1 MTDPIRILIVDDHVA
16 FRNGLRAMLKAAID
30 LEIVGEA
37 TDGAQ
42 AVELALQFQPDI
54 ILMDIQMPTMNG
66 VDATRRIVH
75 TSQHI
80 GVIMLTM
87 FEDDDSVFSAMRAGA
102 RGYLLKGALKAEV
115 LHAVRGV
122 AAGEAIFGSGL
133 ARRMMNFFA
142 ASKPTTPADSLPEL
156 TEREVEILELLTQ
169 HLTNQE
175 IADRLAISLKTAR
188 NHVSNILS
196 KLQVAD
202 RAAAIVRARDAGL
215 GEGSSKPK

>member
-1 MTDPIRILIVDDHVA
+1 MSDSIRILLVDDHVEFLA
-16 FRNGLRAMLKAAID
+16 GLRAVLSSASDIEVA
-30 LEIVGEA
+30 GEA
-37 TDGAQ
+37 GDGRRG
-42 AVELALQFQPDI
+42 VEAALVLQPDVV
-54 ILMDIQMPTMNG
+54 LMDLQMPGMNG
-66 VDATRRIVH
+66 VDATRQIVY
-75 TSQHI
+75 TSPHI

-87 FEDDDSVFSAMRAGA
+87 FEDDNSVFAAMRAGA
-102 RGYLLKGALKAEV
+102 RGYLLKGAPKAEI

-133 ARRMMNFFA
+133 ARRMINFFA
-142 ASKPTTPADSLPEL
+142 AVRPRSPADSLPEL
-156 TEREVEILELLTQ
+156 TDRELEILELLTH

-202 RAAAIVRARDAGL
+202 RAAAIMRAREAGM
-215 GEGSSKPK
+215 

>member
-1 MTDPIRILIVDDHVA
+1 MNDRFRILVVDDHKA
-16 FRNGLRAMLKAAID
+16 FLDGLRAMLNSAPD

-37 TDGAQ
+37 NSGTQ
-42 AVELALQFQPDI
+42 AVEMALSLQPDI
-54 ILMDIQMPTMNG
+54 ILMDIQMPGMNG
-66 VDATRRIVH
+66 VDATRRIIY
-75 TSQHI
+75 SSPHI

-133 ARRMMNFFA
+133 ARRMIKFFA
-142 ASKPTTPADSLPEL
+142 ERKPASPADAFPEL
-156 TEREVEILELLTQ
+156 TEREVEILQLLSH

-175 IADRLAISLKTAR
+175 IADRLSISLKTAR
-188 NHVSNILS
+188 NHVSNILN

-202 RAAAIVRARDAGL
+202 RAAAIVRAREAGL
-215 GEGSSKPK
+215 Q

>member
-1 MTDPIRILIVDDHVA
+1 MPDLIRILLVDDHVEFLA
-16 FRNGLRAMLKAAID
+16 GLRAVLSAASDI
-30 LEIVGEA
+30 EVVGEA
-37 TDGAQ
+37 GDGRRG
-42 AVELALQFQPDI
+42 VEAALVLQPDVV
-54 ILMDIQMPTMNG
+54 LMDLQMPGMNG
-66 VDATRRIVH
+66 VDATRQIVY
-75 TSQHI
+75 TSPHI

-87 FEDDDSVFSAMRAGA
+87 FEDDNSVFAAMRAGA
-102 RGYLLKGALKAEV
+102 RGYLLKGAPKAEI

-133 ARRMMNFFA
+133 ARRMINYFA
-142 ASKPTTPADSLPEL
+142 AVRPRSPADSLPEL
-156 TEREVEILELLTQ
+156 TDRELEILELLTH

-202 RAAAIVRARDAGL
+202 RAAAIMRAREAGM
-215 GEGSSKPK
+215 

>member
-1 MTDPIRILIVDDHVA
+1 MIDRMIDKIRILLVDDHVA
-16 FRNGLRAMLKAAID
+16 FRDGLRAMLKSAPD
-30 LEIVGEA
+30 LDIVGEA
-37 TDGAQ
+37 NDGAQ
-42 AVELALQFQPDI
+42 AVELALHVQPDV
-54 ILMDIQMPTMNG
+54 ILMDLQMPTMNG
-66 VDATRRIVH
+66 VDTTRRIVH
-75 TSQHI
+75 TSPHI

-133 ARRMMNFFA
+133 ARRMMSFFA
-142 ASKPTTPADSLPEL
+142 NSKPTTPADSLPEL
-156 TEREVEILELLTQ
+156 TEREVEILELLTH

-202 RAAAIVRARDAGL
+202 RAAAIVRAREAGL
-215 GEGSSKPK
+215 R

>member
-1 MTDPIRILIVDDHVA
+1 MTDKIRILIVDDHKA
-16 FRNGLRAMLKAAID
+16 FRDGLRAMLLAAPD
-30 LEIVGEA
+30 VEVVGEA
-37 TDGAQ
+37 EDGAQ
-42 AVELALQFQPDI
+42 AVELALTSQPDI
-54 ILMDIQMPTMNG
+54 VLMDLQMPAMNG
-66 VDATRRIVH
+66 VDATRRIVY
-75 TSQHI
+75 TSPHI

-115 LHAVRGV
+115 LHAVHGV
-122 AAGEAIFGSGL
+122 AVGEAIFGSGL
-133 ARRMMNFFA
+133 ARRMMNYFA
-142 ASKPTTPADSLPEL
+142 AAKPADPADSLPEL
-156 TEREVEILELLTQ
+156 TEREVEILQLLTQ

-202 RAAAIVRARDAGL
+202 RAAAIVRAREAGMR
-215 GEGSSKPK
+215 

>member
-1 MTDPIRILIVDDHVA
+1 MPDTIRILIVDDHVA
-16 FRNGLRAMLKAAID
+16 FRDGLRAMFKSVPD
-30 LEIVGEA
+30 LEVVGEGE
-37 TDGAQ
+37 DGAQ
-42 AVELALQFQPDI
+42 AIELALTLQPDI
-54 ILMDIQMPTMNG
+54 ILMDIQMPGMNG
-66 VDATRRIVH
+66 VDATRRIVY
-75 TSQHI
+75 TSPHI

-102 RGYLLKGALKAEV
+102 RGYLLKGALKAEMLNAIRSV
-115 LHAVRGV
+115 VAGV
-122 AAGEAIFGSGL
+122 AIFGSSL

-142 ASKPTTPADSLPEL
+142 ATKPVSPADSLPEL
-156 TEREVEILELLTQ
+156 TEREIEILQLLTH

-202 RAAAIVRARDAGL
+202 RAAAIVRAREAGL
-215 GEGSSKPK
+215 Q